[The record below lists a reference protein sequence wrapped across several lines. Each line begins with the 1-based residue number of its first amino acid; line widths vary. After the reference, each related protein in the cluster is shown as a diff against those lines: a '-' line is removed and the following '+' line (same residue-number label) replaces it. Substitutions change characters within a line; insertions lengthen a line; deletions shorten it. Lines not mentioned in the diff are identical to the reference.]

1 MQNKQ
6 NHTSR
11 AKLFLP
17 FDSLKGFRD
26 YLKCKERVVVDKKQ
40 LSSDACEVLDRK
52 LQQIQ
57 KGQMVK
63 IVYYDQQ
70 EYVKVEGMVSKFDP
84 EYLRLIQ
91 IVDKVINIHDIIEIN
106 SEEWRS
112 CNDLAGENGKL
123 FL

>member
-40 LSSDACEVLDRK
+40 LSSDACEITADS
-52 LQQIQ
+52 
-57 KGQMVK
+57 KG
-63 IVYYDQQ
+63 
-70 EYVKVEGMVSKFDP
+70 S
-84 EYLRLIQ
+84 
-91 IVDKVINIHDIIEIN
+91 
-106 SEEWRS
+106 
-112 CNDLAGENGKL
+112 NG
-123 FL
+123 

>member
-1 MQNKQ
+1 M
-6 NHTSR
+6 R
-11 AKLFLP
+11 KLFLP

-70 EYVKVEGMVSKFDP
+70 EYVEVERVGV
-84 EYLRLIQ
+84 
-91 IVDKVINIHDIIEIN
+91 
-106 SEEWRS
+106 
-112 CNDLAGENGKL
+112 
-123 FL
+123 

>member
-52 LQQIQ
+52 L
-57 KGQMVK
+57 
-63 IVYYDQQ
+63 
-70 EYVKVEGMVSKFDP
+70 
-84 EYLRLIQ
+84 YLHIIQ
-91 IVDKVINIHDIIEIN
+91 IVDKVIHFRDIIEIQ
-106 SEEWRS
+106 
-112 CNDLAGENGKL
+112 AENLKNISWD
-123 FL
+123 

>member
-40 LSSDACEVLDRK
+40 LSSDACEVLIVNYSRFK
-52 LQQIQ
+52 R
-57 KGQMVK
+57 VK
-63 IVYYDQQ
+63 W
-70 EYVKVEGMVSKFDP
+70 
-84 EYLRLIQ
+84 L
-91 IVDKVINIHDIIEIN
+91 
-106 SEEWRS
+106 
-112 CNDLAGENGKL
+112 KL
-123 FL
+123 FIMISRNM

>member
-26 YLKCKERVVVDKKQ
+26 YLKCKERVVVDKKE

-70 EYVKVEGMVSKFDP
+70 EYVEVEGLVSKFDP
-84 EYLRLIQ
+84 EYLHIIQ
-91 IVDKVINIHDIIEIN
+91 IVDKVIHFRDIIEIQ
-106 SEEWRS
+106 
-112 CNDLAGENGKL
+112 AENLKNISWD
-123 FL
+123 

>member
-40 LSSDACEVLDRK
+40 LSSDACEVNYRRFK
-52 LQQIQ
+52 R
-57 KGQMVK
+57 VK
-63 IVYYDQQ
+63 W
-70 EYVKVEGMVSKFDP
+70 
-84 EYLRLIQ
+84 L
-91 IVDKVINIHDIIEIN
+91 
-106 SEEWRS
+106 
-112 CNDLAGENGKL
+112 KL
-123 FL
+123 FIMISRNM